1 MKRYIYY
8 HFNQYMEK
16 EHSPI
21 FHQDPD
27 MLYSEF
33 KIKQRFNLSKVMLKE
48 KLKQIFQPEIDKL
61 LNRRKANDE
70 EFFDLLNDIQK
81 DVLGPAAKNMAESLK
96 MGEYGYE
103 QINSLKENDIKTYQ
117 TVLDN
122 FKGIFDKLKVTIGD
136 TNAVKNIAFPSE
148 GTDSD
153 KRKEFRQKYLGDK
166 YSVNIEDL
174 KFKRAADMRSQ
185 DLANIEGNIQYMKKL
200 IGNKKS
206 LSTVESESFKGL
218 IGSTEAFLNRVI
230 GFFSEDALVSEVD
243 KYVFQELTKYV
254 SNNGVVSAKAVG
266 AESSKNN
273 KFKMNT
279 TDIKLDL
286 SRKLSDGSSVS
297 VNLPGVSVKRTKSPA
312 DNTKLSIKTGAT
324 MKAFLDEIKNQSGES
339 ELYKFYN
346 IFATYNMA
354 PRRVN
359 RNGNVSTDPAE
370 LNKSNFNINN
380 LYNYFKAAALPYA
393 LSGSLNQN
401 DFAYFLV
408 INDKV
413 VNALEVFM
421 DLQNNFSKFGD
432 KILSNLSSVQNTVK
446 NTHAGKYQNAAW
458 LGQSDFEKR
467 SQEMIQLINKQKI
480 NLQLMIDLTKIKTK

>member
-8 HFNQYMEK
+8 HFNQYMEE

-21 FHQDPD
+21 FQQDPD

-61 LNRRKANDE
+61 LNKNTNEE
-70 EFFDLLNDIQK
+70 EFLDLLNDIQK
-81 DVLGPAAKNMAESLK
+81 DVLSPAAEKMASRLT
-96 MGEYGYE
+96 MGEYGYK
-103 QINSLKENDIKTYQ
+103 QVNSLKENDIKTYQ

-122 FKGIFDKLKVTIGD
+122 FQKIFSQLEVAVEN
-136 TNAVKNIAFPSE
+136 TNVVKNIAFPSK

-153 KRKEFRQKYLGDK
+153 KRKEFRQKYLGDN
-166 YSVNIEDL
+166 YIINIKDQD
-174 KFKRAADMRSQ
+174 FKRAANMRSK

-200 IGNKKS
+200 IDNKNS
-206 LSTVESESFKGL
+206 LSPIESESFKGL
-218 IGSTEAFLNRVI
+218 IGSTEALLNKVI
-230 GFFSEDALVSEVD
+230 GFFSEDALESEIND
-243 KYVFQELTKYV
+243 YVFQELNKYV
-254 SNNGVVSAKAVG
+254 SNNVSISASTVG
-266 AESSKNN
+266 TQSSKTN

-279 TDIKLDL
+279 TDIKLNL
-286 SRKLSDGSSVS
+286 STTLSDESSVS

-312 DNTKLSIKTGAT
+312 SNTKISIKTGAT

-467 SQEMIQLINKQKI
+467 SQEMIQLINNQKI

>member
-21 FHQDPD
+21 FQQDPD

-33 KIKQRFNLSKVMLKE
+33 KIKQRFNLSKVMLKK

-61 LNRRKANDE
+61 LNKNTNEE
-70 EFFDLLNDIQK
+70 EFLDLLNDIQK
-81 DVLGPAAKNMAESLK
+81 DVLGPAAKSMTKRLA
-96 MGEYGYE
+96 MGEYGYK
-103 QINSLKENDIKTYQ
+103 QVNSLKENDIKTYQ

-122 FKGIFDKLKVTIGD
+122 FQKIFSKLEVAVEN
-136 TNAVKNIAFPSE
+136 TNVVKNIALPSK

-153 KRKEFRQKYLGDK
+153 KRKEFRQKYLGDN
-166 YSVNIEDL
+166 YIINTRDQD
-174 KFKRAADMRSQ
+174 FKRAASMRSK

-200 IGNKKS
+200 IDNKNS
-206 LSTVESESFKGL
+206 LSSIESESFKGL
-218 IGSTEAFLNRVI
+218 IGSTEALLNKVI
-230 GFFSEDALVSEVD
+230 GFFSEDALESEVND
-243 KYVFQELTKYV
+243 YVFQELNKYV
-254 SNNGVVSAKAVG
+254 SNNVSISASTVG
-266 AESSKNN
+266 TQSSKTN

-286 SRKLSDGSSVS
+286 STTLSDESSVS
-297 VNLPGVSVKRTKSPA
+297 VNLPGVSVKRTKSPVS
-312 DNTKLSIKTGAT
+312 NTKISMKTNAT
-324 MKAFLDEIKNQSGES
+324 MKAFLDEIKNQGGES

-346 IFATYNMA
+346 TFATYNMA
-354 PRRVN
+354 PRRAN

-421 DLQNNFSKFGD
+421 DLQNDFSKFGD
-432 KILSNLSSVQNTVK
+432 RILSNLSSVQNTVK

-467 SQEMIQLINKQKI
+467 SQEMIQLINNQKI
-480 NLQLMIDLTKIKTK
+480 NLQLMIDLTKIKTQ